1 MTVDKVLEV
10 ARELMENENIP
21 KDNLVISY
29 KLDKET
35 HKELD
40 KELFYKTNNSI
51 SKFRHNK
58 KIELNLGGI
67 TFLFEIL

>member
-1 MTVDKVLEV
+1 MTIEKVLEV
-10 ARELMENENIP
+10 AREVIENESIP

-29 KLDKET
+29 KLDKE
-35 HKELD
+35 
-40 KELFYKTNNSI
+40 LFYKTNNSL

-67 TFLFEIL
+67 TFLFEML

>member
-1 MTVDKVLEV
+1 MAGYVSD
-10 ARELMENENIP
+10 RFDNNP
-21 KDNLVISY
+21 KAK
-29 KLDKET
+29 KLAERI
-35 HKELD
+35 
-40 KELFYKTNNSI
+40 NNPL

>member
-35 HKELD
+35 HRELD

>member
-1 MTVDKVLEV
+1 MTIDKVLEV
-10 ARELMENENIP
+10 AREVIENESIP
-21 KDNLVISY
+21 KDNLVITY
-29 KLDKET
+29 R
-35 HKELD
+35 LD
-40 KELFYKTNNSI
+40 KELFYKTNNSL

>member
-1 MTVDKVLEV
+1 MTIDKVLEV
-10 ARELMENENIP
+10 AREVIENESIP
-21 KDNLVISY
+21 KDNLVITY
-29 KLDKET
+29 RLDKET

-40 KELFYKTNNSI
+40 KELFYKTNNSL

-58 KIELNLGGI
+58 KIELNFGGI

>member
-1 MTVDKVLEV
+1 MTIDKVLEV
-10 ARELMENENIP
+10 AREVIENESIP
-21 KDNLVISY
+21 KDNLVITY
-29 KLDKET
+29 K
-35 HKELD
+35 LD
-40 KELFYKTNNSI
+40 KELFYKTNNSL